1 MAITKFTAFNAED
14 KDLGKLISILKSV
27 LGSLTESK
35 ILDGNLISFS
45 APTVGADNIVYHGL
59 NKNPNGFI
67 VIQQNVQATIW
78 WAGQYTTDAL
88 YIRTSAAVSG
98 KAWVF

>member
-27 LGSLTESK
+27 LGTVTDSK
-35 ILDGNLISFS
+35 ILDGNLIGFS
-45 APTVGADNIVYHGL
+45 APTVGSNNVVYHGL
-59 NKNPNGFI
+59 NRNPNGFI
-67 VIQQNVQATIW
+67 VVQQNVQATIW
-78 WAGQYTTDAL
+78 WAGQYTNDAL
-88 YIRTSAAVSG
+88 YIRTSAPVTG